1 MNLENLQSTL
11 RGILE
16 LDEDTF
22 ETIQSVMVGDPS
34 DETHPAYSQA
44 YEDLDINDSSD
55 YSSLPNYS
63 VTLSYL
69 DAFRPLIPSMTD
81 SGELTDGVDEIVSQ
95 HNESQGVCGYNHYVK
110 PAHIRMD
117 SPGDPCGECMSLD
130 ELEQYYS
137 LGETE
142 DGTPISAELSSRYSS
157 DGGDWPDNLPSLSN
171 YASQCHYDPF
181 VWVPAQQERNP
192 YLMEPQ
198 MQNWTQIRTI
208 LDPDYSG
215 DDVLSGNHR
224 DLVEKWYLERMTRAE
239 LLSNMNQLN
248 YRPDIEDDDE
258 RLRLFKLDISRDRGA
273 TISCTESINGVADIT
288 PDFTVSNVPV
298 GFQCDPSGH
307 FGPENVIID
316 EYQEWSM
323 NYLQN
328 PPQQMSETQL
338 ATLGTELL
346 PVNPGFE
353 QCMNTLLEEV
363 RGVNEL
369 EIIEQIHQASS
380 LLELESRHIQYIKR
394 KLELVLTESHRGS
407 IQDCIQT
414 HIYVDTTICQTGL
427 TEQMYL
433 LLNILFSVIG
443 FNFHIDHMDPNDE
456 THKQKLIEIIDTLG
470 DLIPRVLEKIIEM
483 SEYLEIDVCGS
494 TSNKTAV
501 LRELYTQL
509 FRPPSQT
516 VNFDLGLSEL
526 ISSDTTSDKEF
537 TRTTVLGGL
546 GLALLKF
553 I

>member
-1 MNLENLQSTL
+1 MSLDNLKSTL
-11 RGILE
+11 QGILDVGE
-16 LDEDTF
+16 QGF
-22 ETIQSVMVGDPS
+22 ETIQQLLLGDPP
-34 DETHPAYSQA
+34 DEIHPVHSQV
-44 YEDLDINDSSD
+44 YDEMDMSETDE
-55 YSSLPNYS
+55 YSSLPSYS
-63 VTLSYL
+63 VSLSYM
-69 DAFRPLIPSMTD
+69 DAFRPLIPTLSE
-81 SGELTDGVDEIVSQ
+81 SGQLVDGVDEILSQ
-95 HNESQGVCGYNHYVK
+95 HNESQSVCGFNHYVK

-117 SPGDPCGECMSLD
+117 NPGNPCGECMSID
-130 ELEQYYS
+130 ELQQYYS
-137 LGETE
+137 FGETE
-142 DGTPISAELSSRYSS
+142 DGTPIPAELSSRYSS
-157 DGGDWPDNLPSLSN
+157 DGGDWPDNLPTISN
-171 YASQCHYDPF
+171 YSRQCHYDPF
-181 VWVPAQQERNP
+181 VWIPAQQDANP
-192 YLMEPQ
+192 YLMESQ
-198 MQNWTQIRTI
+198 TQNWTQIRTI
-208 LDPDYSG
+208 LDPDYTG

-239 LLSNMNQLN
+239 LLSNMNQLS
-248 YRPDIEDDDE
+248 YRTDIDDDDE
-258 RLRLFKLDISRDRGA
+258 RLRLFKLDITRDRGA
-273 TISCTESINGVADIT
+273 TIACTETINGVADIT
-288 PDFTVSNVPV
+288 PDFTVSGVQA

-328 PPQQMSETQL
+328 PPQQMSETQI

-363 RGVNEL
+363 RGVDEL
-369 EIIEQIHQASS
+369 EIIEEIHQAST
-380 LLELESRHIQYIKR
+380 LLELETRHIQYIKR
-394 KLELVLTESHRGS
+394 KLELFLIDSHRGS
-407 IQDCIQT
+407 ILECIET

-456 THKQKLIEIIDTLG
+456 IQKQKLIEIIDTLG

-483 SEYLEIDVCGS
+483 SEYLEIDVCGD

-501 LRELYTQL
+501 LRELHSQL

-526 ISSDTTSDKEF
+526 ISSDSTSDKEF